1 MINLFGAHEST
12 VDAKGRVLLPLPF
25 KKQLAAALDQGFV
38 IKHSIFSK
46 SLELYPMQTWN
57 EMVKDVSKVSRF
69 VKKNVEFIRMLNYGV
84 KNIELDNN
92 NRILIQKDLLDF
104 AGIKKDIVMAAAIDR
119 IEIWDKKAYHKFIKE
134 NSSSFESLTEEVMG
148 KINPE

>member
-1 MINLFGAHEST
+1 M
-12 VDAKGRVLLPLPF
+12 D
-25 KKQLAAALDQGFV
+25 
-38 IKHSIFSK
+38 
-46 SLELYPMQTWN
+46 TWN
-57 EMVKDVSKVSRF
+57 EMVKDVNKVNRF

-84 KNIELDNN
+84 KNIELDSN

-134 NSSSFESLTEEVMG
+134 NSPSFETLTEEVMG
-148 KINPE
+148 KMNPDSQH